1 MKKTYVVFGAAVF
14 SLIFLTGIV
23 WAVDKFAY
31 VDVMRVASE
40 YNKAKEY
47 NKGLDQKAGSYEAEI
62 DKKLNEVK
70 QLQDKINLMP
80 EKEKE
85 AKKAELETK
94 IKDLQEYRRQK
105 ETDLRKEDF
114 DNTKDVVENIKAA
127 IKKHAEKE
135 GYTLVFDDRA
145 LVYQGKGMD
154 ITDSII
160 EVLNKEYTK
169 K

>member
-1 MKKTYVVFGAAVF
+1 MKKLGVVFLGVVCGLLLFIGTSLAAE
-14 SLIFLTGIV
+14 
-23 WAVDKFAY
+23 KFAY
-31 VDVMRVASE
+31 VDVMRIASE
-40 YNKAKEY
+40 YNKAKDY
-47 NKGLDQKAGSYEAEI
+47 NKSLDQKATSYEAEI

-70 QLQDKINLMP
+70 QLQDKINLLS

-105 ETDLRKEDF
+105 EVDLRKEDF
-114 DNTKDVVENIKAA
+114 ENTKEIVENIRAA

-154 ITDSII
+154 ITNNII
-160 EVLNKEYTK
+160 EILNKEYK

>member
-1 MKKTYVVFGAAVF
+1 
-14 SLIFLTGIV
+14 
-23 WAVDKFAY
+23 VDKFAY
-31 VDVMRVASE
+31 VDVMRIASE

-47 NKGLDQKAGSYEAEI
+47 NKSIEQKATTYEAEI

-70 QLQDKINLMP
+70 QLQDKINLLS

-85 AKKAELETK
+85 TKKTEMETK
-94 IKDLQEYRRQK
+94 VKDLQEYRRQK
-105 ETDLRKEDF
+105 EVDLRKEDF
-114 DNTKDVVENIKAA
+114 ENTKQIVDNIKDA
-127 IKKHAEKE
+127 IKRHAEKE

-154 ITDSII
+154 ITDKII
-160 EVLNKEYTK
+160 ETLNKEYIK